1 MLNQQKRTNPFSPES
16 GFVLFTNFTTVNAE
30 QLRAAIF
37 SSSNYD
43 ALALEVFRYQAKH
56 VAVYREFLELLG
68 VDAERL
74 NHVHE
79 IPHLP
84 VEMFKKF
91 SIIAEGHTP
100 QQIFTSSGTTGQ
112 ITSQHPVAD
121 LSLYEESFGRCFEL
135 FYGDVRDYVV
145 LALLPSYLERSG
157 SSLVY
162 MANNLIVRSGR
173 SESGFYL
180 HNLAELS
187 EKLQQLNAAGQKVLL
202 LGVTYALLDLAEQF
216 PQPLPHTTIMET
228 GGMKGRRREMI
239 REEVHAQLSGAFGS
253 SQIHSEYG
261 MTELLS
267 QAYSNGSGIFRC
279 PPWMRISIREMN
291 DPLSLAA
298 HGKTGGIS
306 ITDLANLHS
315 CSFIATSDL
324 GKLNPDGSFEVLG
337 RFDNSDVRGC
347 NLMVN

>member
-1 MLNQQKRTNPFSPES
+1 LES
-16 GFVLFTNFTTVNAE
+16 GFVLFTNFTAVNAE

-37 SSSNYD
+37 NSNNYD
-43 ALALEVFRYQAKH
+43 ALTLDVFRYQAKH
-56 VAVYREFLELLG
+56 VAVYSEFLALLG
-68 VDAERL
+68 VDAEKLTR
-74 NHVHE
+74 VQD

-84 VEMFKKF
+84 VELFKKF

-100 QQIFTSSGTTGQ
+100 QQTFTSSGTTGQ
-112 ITSQHPVAD
+112 ITSQHLVAD

-145 LALLPSYLERSG
+145 LALLPSYLERTG

-162 MANNLIVRSGR
+162 MANDLIVRSGR
-173 SESGFYL
+173 PESGFYL

-216 PQPLPHTTIMET
+216 PQPLPHTIIMET

-239 REEVHAQLSGAFGS
+239 REEVHEQLRSAFGS
-253 SQIHSEYG
+253 AEIHSEYG

-267 QAYSNGSGIFRC
+267 QAYSTGNGIFRC

-298 HGKTGGIS
+298 QGKTGGIS

-324 GKLNPDGSFEVLG
+324 GKLHPDSSFEVLG
-337 RFDNSDVRGC
+337 RFDNSDIRGC